1 MPKIKDASIN
11 ILSKFIKS
19 DPPPVK
25 QQIETKFNK
34 DLLSPE
40 DYVFLKSLIKFG
52 GLECHG
58 LMKTSSYLLFLI
70 DDDWSSIAFPLNK
83 IKPQFEKIKMYT
95 KIEKEQLQIK
105 E

>member
-1 MPKIKDASIN
+1 
-11 ILSKFIKS
+11 
-19 DPPPVK
+19 
-25 QQIETKFNK
+25 
-34 DLLSPE
+34 
-40 DYVFLKSLIKFG
+40 
-52 GLECHG
+52 
-58 LMKTSSYLLFLI
+58 MKTSSYLLFLI

>member
-34 DLLSPE
+34 DLLNPE
-40 DYVFLKSLIKFG
+40 DYGFLKSLIKFG

-58 LMKTSSYLLFLI
+58 IMKTSNYLLFLI